1 MRYFHKKGNL
11 AFCPSLN
18 LDKLWTL
25 VGDDVRKAHASKT
38 DVAPVI
44 DVTKFVRASP
54 PLRLIH
60 LRAFSFAY
68 AVQCSGLLGQP
79 RAGEAVR
86 FSYSYCAI
94 ATGILQGAG
103 QGSAS
108 QPASHREGEIFLEA
122 S

>member
-18 LDKLWTL
+18 LDKVWTL

-44 DVTKFVRASP
+44 DVTKFVRASLP
-54 PLRLIH
+54 VD
-60 LRAFSFAY
+60 SFASLLVRLCL
-68 AVQCSGLLGQP
+68 AVFWFG
-79 RAGEAVR
+79 RVAGEPVR
-86 FSYSYCAI
+86 FSCSDCVI
-94 ATGILQGAG
+94 VTGILQGAG

-108 QPASHREGEIFLEA
+108 QPATHREGEIFLEA